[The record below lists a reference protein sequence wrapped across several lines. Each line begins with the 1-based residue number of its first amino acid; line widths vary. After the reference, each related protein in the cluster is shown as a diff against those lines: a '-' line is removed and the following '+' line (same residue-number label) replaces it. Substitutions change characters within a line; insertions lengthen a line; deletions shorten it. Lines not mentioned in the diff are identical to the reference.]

1 MARVNLLA
9 VIPSGVV
16 VVAVVGWMGLSG
28 APVPLPPEI
37 PLHGMVTASDGRP
50 MEGVAVSM
58 RADGKP
64 FIRTTVYTGRDG
76 RYSFPPLV
84 PPLVDDQYEVLVQA
98 VGFEAGR
105 SAVTLSARKAMEQHF
120 TLRPLQQSS
129 RDFSRQLSG
138 VEWMASLPEDTPQ
151 DKRVKRLL
159 GVNCNQCHTMGT
171 TLQNRY
177 DAAGWTLMLKLMESV
192 SPSGTVSFPAT
203 GVYGR
208 RNPYIHGYAGEMLE
222 YLVRVRGPASELIYK
237 PLPRITGDATQIVV
251 TEYDVSPG
259 HLPNHRV
266 NQSGDDWSL
275 GTPSHYE
282 SRSVHTHVVDLEG
295 NVWFTDNVTP
305 FRSFGKLDPRT
316 GRVTDY
322 RHLSRR
328 DGGTVN
334 VHDINVDQEGNIWFS
349 NGRDG
354 TLDKFDPKTDTF
366 QHFPKPD
373 GAPSTSVG
381 QLVAVDSKGNIW
393 GRFGGDRVPTYDSE
407 SGIEWFKPDPRQPGG
422 AAKLDPKT
430 GEYTFYKAV
439 TPQVSVYSAGIDA
452 EDNAWFTQVGVDR
465 LGFVDSRTG
474 EVGEINLSDPER
486 DDILLTALDTKL
498 AKFEPPSHTGPP
510 WQKGPR
516 RQTRSHWRALRFT
529 SDKTQFRHQWFTL
542 SKASRIAKVDIKTKK
557 VTEYQLP
564 YPYSFSYALTVDK
577 NYVVWVSAMNTDRV
591 FKFNPVTERW
601 TDYQLPTLGT
611 DSRFVDVD
619 NTTDPPT
626 VWLSY
631 WGGPNKLARIQ
642 FRTAAAYLAAGR

>member
-16 VVAVVGWMGLSG
+16 VVAVVGWMGLSA
-28 APVPLPPEI
+28 APMPLPPEI
-37 PLHGMVTASDGRP
+37 PLHGTVTASDGRP

-64 FIRTTVYTGRDG
+64 FIRTTVYTGLDG
-76 RYSFPPLV
+76 RYSFPPLI
-84 PPLVDDQYEVLVQA
+84 PPLVDDQYQVLVQA

-105 SAVTLSARKAMEQHF
+105 SAVTLSVGQAVEQHF
-120 TLRPLQQSS
+120 TLRPFQQSS
-129 RDFSRQLSG
+129 RSFRRQLSG
-138 VEWMASLPEDTPQ
+138 VEWIASLPEDTPQ
-151 DKRVKRLL
+151 DKRAKRLL

-177 DAAGWTLMLKLMESV
+177 DAAGWTTILKLMETV
-192 SPSGTVSFPAT
+192 SPTGTVSFPAS
-203 GVYGR
+203 GEYGR
-208 RNPYIHGYAGEMLE
+208 PNPYIHGYAGEMFE
-222 YLVRVRGPASELIYK
+222 YLVRVRGPASELTYK

-266 NQSGDDWSL
+266 NQSGDNWSL

-305 FRSFGKLDPRT
+305 FRSFGKLDPGT

-322 RHLSRR
+322 RHLSQR

-334 VHDINVDQEGNIWFS
+334 VHDINVDQQGRIWFS

-393 GRFGGDRVPTYDSE
+393 GRFGGDTVPTYDAE
-407 SGIEWFKPDPRQPGG
+407 SGISWFKPDPRQPGG

-474 EVGEINLSDPER
+474 EVGEIDLSDPER
-486 DDILLTALDTKL
+486 DDILLTELDTKL
-498 AKFEPPSHTGPP
+498 AKFEPPSLAGPP

-529 SDKTQFRHQWFTL
+529 SDKTQFKHQWFTL
-542 SKASRIAKVDIKTKK
+542 SKASGIAKVDIKTKK

-564 YPYSFSYALTVDK
+564 YPYSFPYGLTVDK
-577 NYVVWVSAMNTDRV
+577 NHVVWVTAMNTDRV
-591 FKFNPVTERW
+591 FKFDPVTEQW

-642 FRTAAAYLAAGR
+642 FRTAEAYSAAGR

>member
-1 MARVNLLA
+1 
-9 VIPSGVV
+9 
-16 VVAVVGWMGLSG
+16 
-28 APVPLPPEI
+28 
-37 PLHGMVTASDGRP
+37 

-76 RYSFPPLV
+76 RYSFPPLI
-84 PPLVDDQYEVLVQA
+84 PPLVNDQYQVLVQA
-98 VGFEAGR
+98 VGFEADR
-105 SAVTLSARKAMEQHF
+105 SAVTLSAGKAVEQHF
-120 TLRPLQQSS
+120 TLRPFQQSS
-129 RDFSRQLSG
+129 RSFKRQLSG
-138 VEWMASLPEDTPQ
+138 VEWIASLPEDTPQ
-151 DKRVKRLL
+151 DKRAKRLL

-177 DAAGWTLMLKLMESV
+177 DAAGWTTILKLMETV
-192 SPSGTVSFPAT
+192 SPTGTVSFPAS
-203 GVYGR
+203 GEYGR
-208 RNPYIHGYAGEMLE
+208 PNPYIHGYAGEMFE

-305 FRSFGKLDPRT
+305 FCSFGKLDPGT

-322 RHLSRR
+322 RHLSQR

-334 VHDINVDQEGNIWFS
+334 VHDINVDQQGRIWFS

-354 TLDKFDPKTDTF
+354 TLDKFDPKT
-366 QHFPKPD
+366 D

-393 GRFGGDRVPTYDSE
+393 GRFGGDTVPTYDAE
-407 SGIEWFKPDPRQPGG
+407 TGISWFKPDPRQPGG

-439 TPQVSVYSAGIDA
+439 TPQVSVSSAGIDA
-452 EDNAWFTQVGVDR
+452 QDNAWFTQVG
-465 LGFVDSRTG
+465 
-474 EVGEINLSDPER
+474 EIDLSDPER
-486 DDILLTALDTKL
+486 GDILLTKLDTKL
-498 AKFEPPSHTGPP
+498 AKFEPPSLAGPP

-542 SKASRIAKVDIKTKK
+542 SKASGIAKVDIKTKK

-564 YPYSFSYALTVDK
+564 YPYSFPYGLTVDK
-577 NYVVWVSAMNTDRV
+577 NHVVWVTAMNTDRV

-631 WGGPNKLARIQ
+631 WGGPNKLAPIQ
-642 FRTAAAYLAAGR
+642 FRTAEAYLAADR

>member
-16 VVAVVGWMGLSG
+16 IVAVVGWMRLSG
-28 APVPLPPEI
+28 AQVPLPPEI

-105 SAVTLSARKAMEQHF
+105 SAVTLSARKAVEQHF

-322 RHLSRR
+322 SHLSRR

-474 EVGEINLSDPER
+474 EVGEINLSDLER

-542 SKASRIAKVDIKTKK
+542 SKASGIAKVDIKTKK